1 MERFHI
7 FLVLHN
13 SCKFSIF
20 CYNIFLEPSLNQA
33 GTRKDLPYTLTY
45 LIIEEFC
52 LLSCISDFALPPRK
66 HSLLYLIFNCKN
78 YRILQILFTFAPY
91 PRLHIPSSTFI
102 DFTTFAAYP
111 RLFHP
116 PRLLDTYILPGLVQ
130 TIMSNLRFEEIL
142 FTMYYRYF
150 PSMQPPSQFSLY
162 PAYNQDNIQPLNG
175 QEQH

>member
-20 CYNIFLEPSLNQA
+20 CYNIFLEPSLSQV

-45 LIIEEFC
+45 LIIQEFR
-52 LLSCISDFALPPRK
+52 LLLCISDFALPPRNN
-66 HSLLYLIFNCKN
+66 SPT
-78 YRILQILFTFAPY
+78 LQNLFTFAPY

-130 TIMSNLRFEEIL
+130 TIMSNLRFEGIL
-142 FTMYYRYF
+142 FTSTTAIF
-150 PSMQPPSQFSLY
+150 FHATSQLVFTLSSL
-162 PAYNQDNIQPLNG
+162 
-175 QEQH
+175 